1 LQQLQWGTPLPVGAD
16 LTPLKQLQQLT
27 ELHLSTQLHV
37 KTASCLASLTGLKQL
52 KVTTRSL
59 PDEALMRL
67 TALTS
72 LTQLHLRASD
82 EQRGVVELSSGVL
95 DELHKKSNQQAPRLS
110 AVTVPGSCWQLQLLD
125 NPVGT

>member
-1 LQQLQWGTPLPVGAD
+1 M
-16 LTPLKQLQQLT
+16 QLQQLT

-37 KTASCLASLTGLKQL
+37 ETASCLASLAGLKQL

-59 PDEALMRL
+59 LDEALMRL
-67 TALTS
+67 AALTS

-82 EQRGVVELSSGVL
+82 EQRGFAELSSGIL

-125 NPVGT
+125 NPVGSLLYCTVHCT